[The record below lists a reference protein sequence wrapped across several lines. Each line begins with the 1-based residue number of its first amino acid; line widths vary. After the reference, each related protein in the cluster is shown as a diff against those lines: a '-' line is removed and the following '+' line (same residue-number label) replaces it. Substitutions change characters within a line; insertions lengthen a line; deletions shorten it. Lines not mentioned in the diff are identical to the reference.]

1 MTITFKTKKKIR
13 KYLFNFM
20 NTDET
25 KQKNLEVGSIV
36 RLRETP
42 SLRAKVLASW
52 QSERYPDET
61 FYAVDFI
68 KNDGT
73 PDKRFWR
80 NFGCS
85 YTHSDAW
92 LEEEMFKKKQ

>member
-1 MTITFKTKKKIR
+1 
-13 KYLFNFM
+13 M
-20 NTDET
+20 NK
-25 KQKNLEVGSIV
+25 KQKNLKVGSIV
-36 RLRETP
+36 RLSKTP
-42 SLRAKVLASW
+42 SLRGKVLASW

-68 KNDGT
+68 KEDGT

-85 YTHSDAW
+85 YSHSDIQ
-92 LEEEMFKKKQ
+92 LEEEMFEENNREENK